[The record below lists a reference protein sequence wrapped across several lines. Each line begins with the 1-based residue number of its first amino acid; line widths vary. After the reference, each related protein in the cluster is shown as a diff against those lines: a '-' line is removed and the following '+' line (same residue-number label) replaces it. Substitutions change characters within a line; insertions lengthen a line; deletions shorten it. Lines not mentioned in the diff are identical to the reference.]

1 MKRREFIKSSVA
13 LTTAASVG
21 APAIGQAKQDKTRIR
36 AYRRLGKTG
45 IEMSDISF
53 GAGRLP
59 SASMVLRAIDR
70 GINYFDTAPDYGP
83 SERYIGE
90 AMKRFKQRD
99 KVYIAS
105 KFCHAL
111 PYEAGV
117 SHLALGSSKAGY
129 KKAVEDSLKRLNT
142 DYLDVVFVHAIGERR
157 NYEGERA
164 RLLDENMLAA
174 AEELKREGKMRHLA
188 VSSHGPYYMEKLM
201 LEAVRSG
208 HFDLIMA
215 AFNFMKFPR
224 VPEVLKESMA
234 RGVGVV
240 AMKTLTGA
248 REMDLDPRGSVFEHA
263 AFKWVLKHPE
273 VSGLVVTMKR
283 TRDLDL
289 YLQASGEAFAAEDQ
303 RTLDR
308 YAALYGN
315 DYCRTGCSDCEISCP
330 AGVPI
335 ASILR
340 YQMYFERYEE
350 EKRAMQSYAA
360 LERNATDCLAC
371 SLESCVAGCPHQLPV
386 ALKLR
391 AAHDALSFERLA

>member
-21 APAIGQAKQDKTRIR
+21 APALSEAKQEKTRIR
-36 AYRRLGKTG
+36 AYRPLGKTG
-45 IEMSDISF
+45 IQMSDISF

-70 GINYFDTAPDYGP
+70 GINYFDTAPDYGA

-90 AMKRFKQRD
+90 AMKRIKQRD

-117 SHLALGSSKAGY
+117 SHLPLGSSKADY

-142 DYLDVVFVHAIGERR
+142 DYLDVVFVHAIGERKD
-157 NYEGERA
+157 YQGERA

-174 AEELKREGKMRHLA
+174 ADELKRAGKMRYLA
-188 VSSHGPYYMEKLM
+188 VSSHGPYNMEKLM
-201 LEAVRSG
+201 LEAVQSG
-208 HFDLIMA
+208 QFDLIMT

-224 VPEVLKESMA
+224 VPEVLKQARA

-248 REMDLDPRGSVFEHA
+248 REMDLDPKGSVFEHA
-263 AFKWVLKHPE
+263 AFKWVLQHPE
-273 VSGLVVTMKR
+273 VSGLVVTIKR
-283 TRDLDL
+283 TRDLEL
-289 YLQASGEAFAAEDQ
+289 YLQASGEAFAAQDQ

-308 YAALYGN
+308 YAALFGS
-315 DYCRTGCSDCEISCP
+315 DYCRTGCSDCETGCP
-330 AGVPI
+330 AHVPI

-350 EKRAMQSYAA
+350 EKRAMQSYTA
-360 LERNATDCLAC
+360 LQRNATDCLTC
-371 SLESCVAGCPHQLPV
+371 SVESCVAGCPHELPV

-391 AAHDALSFERLA
+391 AAHDTLSFNRLA